1 MGIEKV
7 KGMLLPL
14 PTPFD
19 GNGGLDEG
27 LLAEMTRYYVE
38 QGVDALFA
46 FGSFGMGPA
55 MTVEQR
61 KRGLEIV
68 MKQVQGRIPVV
79 AQIGAVDPYTSR
91 DLGLHARAEGADAAG
106 TVGPYYYADRS
117 ETELVEHV
125 KFLDEALKMPL
136 FFYNNP
142 RYQGYAVGPALMRK
156 MREAAPRLFGAK
168 LAMGSVDDA
177 LIYQAALGKDFK
189 CFVLASGLY
198 PGMRCGVAGTVSPP
212 LAVAVEPGVALVK
225 AVEQGND
232 LEAGRL
238 QEVVIGIHGTILQ
251 LSIRH
256 GRKVYTEGLR
266 HIGFDVKEY
275 PRWPSPEVPASVKAE
290 IGKAIDE
297 ARGAVVPTKLA
308 AVSSSP

>member
-1 MGIEKV
+1 
-7 KGMLLPL
+7 
-14 PTPFD
+14 
-19 GNGGLDEG
+19 
-27 LLAEMTRYYVE
+27 
-38 QGVDALFA
+38 
-46 FGSFGMGPA
+46 
-55 MTVEQR
+55 
-61 KRGLEIV
+61 
-68 MKQVQGRIPVV
+68 
-79 AQIGAVDPYTSR
+79 
-91 DLGLHARAEGADAAG
+91 
-106 TVGPYYYADRS
+106 
-117 ETELVEHV
+117 
-125 KFLDEALKMPL
+125 
-136 FFYNNP
+136 
-142 RYQGYAVGPALMRK
+142 
-156 MREAAPRLFGAK
+156 

-177 LIYQAALGKDFK
+177 LIYQATMGKDFK

-225 AVEQGND
+225 AIEQGND

-275 PRWPSPEVPASVKAE
+275 PRWPSPEVPANVKAE